1 MPKQSLEA
9 FGNSSSDYL
18 RMFAVAEGK
27 VGKTTYLAA
36 SCLGALPH
44 QTKGLVDKPENLHI
58 LGFDEA
64 FVDGLLRFITETCK
78 KPKDY
83 LKLNIW
89 DFTEEVRKSAVGE
102 GWNYALY
109 NEVQKAY
116 GQIKQEMV
124 QRPGVHAIIAS
135 SLTGLAVGIEA
146 GLAGAPQPGKKG
158 AGMDQSKWGSF
169 SHQLSHLR
177 SIMQTETHHMFWE
190 GHVTKTSGATEEDR
204 KETVSIS
211 GKTGQNWNMNV
222 DQTVRLRR
230 EMAKYPNSK
239 VDKVFMETRPSL
251 DFVSNGRGFN
261 EALDAREYD
270 IVVMAEKLGKKVG
283 GYTGP
288 ATTTGAT

>member
-1 MPKQSLEA
+1 MAKQSLEA

-18 RMFAVAEGK
+18 RAFVVAEGK

-83 LKLNIW
+83 LKLNVW
-89 DFTEEVRKSAVGE
+89 DFTDEVRKSSLGE
-102 GWNYALY
+102 GWNFTLF

-116 GQIKQEMV
+116 GQIKQEIQ

-135 SLTGLAVGIEA
+135 SLTGMALGIEA
-146 GLAGAPQPGKKG
+146 GLAGAPMPGKKG
-158 AGMDQSKWGSF
+158 AGMDMAKWGSF
-169 SHQLSHLR
+169 GHQMSHLR
-177 SIMQTETHHMFWE
+177 NIMQVDTHHMLWE
-190 GHVTKTSGATEEDR
+190 GHVTKSSGATEEDR

-211 GKTGQNWNMNV
+211 GKVGQNWGMNV
-222 DQTVRLRR
+222 DQIVRLRR
-230 EMAKYPNSK
+230 EMSKYPNTK
-239 VDKVFMETRPSL
+239 VDKVFMETRPAL
-251 DFVSNGRGFN
+251 DFVSGGRGSN
-261 EALDAREYD
+261 EALEPREYD
-270 IVVMAEKLGKKVG
+270 LVQLAEKLGKRVG

-288 ATTTGAT
+288 EAK